1 MTFTALSFNYD
12 LINTMPMKFS
22 LNIAFLMFI

>member
-12 LINTMPMKFS
+12 LINTMHMKFS